1 LVRIESDS
9 VHDGGFYVPRSG
21 AGKERR

>member
-9 VHDGGFYVPRSG
+9 VHDDGFHVPRSG